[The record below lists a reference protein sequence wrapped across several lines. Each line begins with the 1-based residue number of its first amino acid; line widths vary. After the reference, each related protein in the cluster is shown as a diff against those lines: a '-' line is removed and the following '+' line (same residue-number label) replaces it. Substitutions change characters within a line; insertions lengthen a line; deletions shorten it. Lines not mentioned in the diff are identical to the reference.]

1 MFGLKS
7 RREKKLEDMVLHLNA
22 VIRKESRERLE
33 LLKQI
38 AALSE
43 EDLALKSKNSAL
55 LEELGERDRRA
66 AAWNNL
72 LNFDGRKQVEADGTA
87 NG

>member
-22 VIRKESRERLE
+22 VIRKESQECLE
-33 LLKQI
+33 LRKQA

-43 EDLALKSKNSAL
+43 ENLALKSKNSAL

-66 AAWNNL
+66 AAWSNL